1 MATVK
6 QKKAIDAMVENGG
19 IVSKAMEQ
27 VGYSKNTAKTPQKLT
42 ESKGYQELLEEYGLT
57 EELIT
62 TALVDDINAKPKR
75 RIKELELGADILGM
89 RKRSEGDGNK
99 TLIIN
104 ITGET
109 ASRYGLLKETGKDN
123 KL

>member
-1 MATVK
+1 MATVR

-19 IVSKAMEQ
+19 IVSRAMITA
-27 VGYSKNTAKTPQKLT
+27 GYSEETAKTPQKLT
-42 ESKGYQELLEEYGLT
+42 DSIGYKEALAELGLT
-57 EELIT
+57 ENFIT

-89 RKRSEGDGNK
+89 RKRPEQQEGSK

-109 ASRYGLLKETGKDN
+109 ASRYGLLPKTD
-123 KL
+123 L